1 MSVNGLRGLAAA
13 GALMALAA
21 TSAAREFE
29 SFGSAY
35 RYARQRQSERDAEYL
50 AGQAARKSKD
60 KMQIKP
66 GWRKVRRISSIWL
79 TLTRG

>member
-1 MSVNGLRGLAAA
+1 MTTKAATDAKAIAA
-13 GALMALAA
+13 GLTKAQRRTL
-21 TSAAREFE
+21 TE
-29 SFGSAY
+29 SLGSNIV
-35 RYARQRQSERDAEYL
+35 YARQRQSERDAEYL